1 MRALQRRVA
10 QVAGAAFQHCKHRR
24 ARASPASVQRA
35 VSCCVIGSG
44 AKAGSSPLH
53 GKGLVHL
60 GGAAADLAHAL
71 KHGGG
76 LHRLRDGVGR
86 QHAQFVDQPVEA
98 GCGNGPGIA
107 LVFDEFVHDRERAAV
122 LALHQFDAAEQRG
135 RVLEMRDV
143 GEEAAD
149 LQLRMD
155 AGGDP
160 PQDLDDVFAVGD
172 HARVRLLAVDGLDRL
187 GLRRA
192 ALAANTPV
200 GRNSSRCAPSPTVSP
215 AWIFASKAV
224 MNSGSAVASSSVP
237 SRGPRRTAASTLAGP
252 WSISV

>member
-1 MRALQRRVA
+1 MEVAVMADLDRVEREPPASLDIGLDLMAAFEQALRALQRRVA
-10 QVAGAAFQHCKHRR
+10 QVAGAAFQHCKHQ
-24 ARASPASVQRA
+24 ARTGEPGVGPARGILLRDRFGREGRQFA
-35 VSCCVIGSG
+35 V
-44 AKAGSSPLH
+44 A

-60 GGAAADLAHAL
+60 GGAATDLAHAL

-107 LVFDEFVHDRERAAV
+107 LIFDEFMHDGERAAV
-122 LALHQFDAAEQRG
+122 LALHQLDAAVERG

-149 LQLRMD
+149 LQLGMD

-160 PQDLDDVFAVGD
+160 PQNLDHVFAVGD

-187 GLRRA
+187 GLAERA
-192 ALAANTPV
+192 
-200 GRNSSRCAPSPTVSP
+200 GREHLR
-215 AWIFASKAV
+215 
-224 MNSGSAVASSSVP
+224 
-237 SRGPRRTAASTLAGP
+237 
-252 WSISV
+252 